1 MVQLSMSDIK
11 NKELAKGSRDTL
23 FAAVDSG
30 SRAFSFDENVANVF
44 DDMIHRSLPGYDA
57 ILAMIGVLADRY
69 VQEGTNCYD
78 LGCSLGGVTFSI
90 VNQLKDKQCQLIAVD
105 NSAAMI
111 DKMRERVAVQNLQS
125 KIDIRQEDIR
135 ETEVNNASVVVIN
148 FVLQFLD
155 PEQRTPV
162 LKTIYD
168 GMLPGSILVLSE
180 KIKFDDKQ
188 ENEFQIDMHHQF
200 KKLHG
205 YSDMEI
211 SEKRAALENVLI
223 PDSLDTIKERLVAVG
238 FSKFYLWF
246 QCFNFTSIVA
256 IK

>member
-1 MVQLSMSDIK
+1 MNSHQ
-11 NKELAKGSRDTL
+11 NKDKKIGGKDTL
-23 FAAVDSG
+23 FAQADSG

-57 ILAMIGVLADRY
+57 ILAMIGVLAERY
-69 VQEGTNCYD
+69 IQDGSNCYD
-78 LGCSLGGVTFSI
+78 LGCSLGGVSFSI
-90 VNQLKDKQCQLIAVD
+90 VNRTEGRDCQLIAID
-105 NSAAMI
+105 SSEAMI
-111 DKMRERVAVQNLQS
+111 ARMREKVASKNLQTR
-125 KIDIRQEDIR
+125 ITLRQEDIR
-135 ETEVNNASVVVIN
+135 DSEISNASVVVIN

-162 LKTIYD
+162 LQRIFD
-168 GMLPGSILVLSE
+168 GMLPGSILVVSE
-180 KIKFDDKQ
+180 KIKFDDVE
-188 ENEFQIDMHHQF
+188 ENEFQIDMHQQF

-223 PDSLDTIKERLVAVG
+223 PDTADTIMQRLHDTG
-238 FSKFYLWF
+238 FSRSYLWF
-246 QCFNFTSIVA
+246 QCFNFISVVA

>member
-1 MVQLSMSDIK
+1 MNEKIGQT
-11 NKELAKGSRDTL
+11 KGKGKRDTL
-23 FAAVDSG
+23 FSEADSG
-30 SRAFSFDENVANVF
+30 SRAFAFDENVANVF

-90 VNQLKDKQCQLIAVD
+90 VKQAKDKNCHFIAVD
-105 NSAAMI
+105 NSEAMI
-111 DKMRERVAVQNLQS
+111 EKIRERVASQQLQA
-125 KIDIRQEDIR
+125 KITIRQEDIR
-135 ETEVNNASVVVIN
+135 ESEIENASVVVIN

-162 LKTIYD
+162 LKRIYD

-180 KIKFDDKQ
+180 KIKFDDEK

-223 PDSLDTIKERLVAVG
+223 PDSVETCMQRLNDIG
-238 FSKFYLWF
+238 FSKSYLWF
-246 QCFNFTSIVA
+246 QCFNFISIVA

>member
-1 MVQLSMSDIK
+1 MNHK
-11 NKELAKGSRDTL
+11 NNNKTPRGETDTL
-23 FAAVDSG
+23 FSEANSG

-57 ILAMIGVLADRY
+57 ILAMIGVLAERY
-69 VQEGTNCYD
+69 IQQGTSCYD

-90 VNQLKDKQCQLIAVD
+90 IEQAKDKECQFIAVD
-105 NSAAMI
+105 NSEAMI
-111 DKMRERVAVQNLQS
+111 NKMRARVAAANLQS
-125 KIDIRQEDIR
+125 KILVRQEDIR
-135 ETEVNNASVVVIN
+135 ESEINNASVVVIN

-155 PEQRTPV
+155 PGQRTAV
-162 LKTIYD
+162 LQRIFN

-180 KIKFDDKQ
+180 KIRFDDPL
-188 ENEFQIDMHHQF
+188 ENDFQIDMHQQF

-223 PDSLDTIKERLVAVG
+223 PDTVDTIMQRLHKVG
-238 FSKFYLWF
+238 FAKSYLWF

>member
-1 MVQLSMSDIK
+1 MNDKIDP
-11 NKELAKGSRDTL
+11 AKRRGERDTL
-23 FAAVDSG
+23 FSKEDSG
-30 SRAFSFDENVANVF
+30 SRAFAFDESVASVF

-57 ILAMIGVLADRY
+57 ILAMIGVLAERY
-69 VQEGTNCYD
+69 IQEGTNCYD

-90 VNQLKDKQCQLIAVD
+90 ASQAKDRDCQFIAID
-105 NSAAMI
+105 NSEAMI
-111 DKMRERVAVQNLQS
+111 ERMQERVLSQQLQT
-125 KIDIRQEDIR
+125 KITVRQEDIR
-135 ETEVNNASVVVIN
+135 ESEISNASVVVIN
-148 FVLQFLD
+148 FVLQFLN

-162 LKTIYD
+162 LERIYD

-180 KIKFDDKQ
+180 KIKFDDEA

-223 PDSLDTIKERLVAVG
+223 PDSAKTCMQRLKDIG
-238 FSKFYLWF
+238 FSKTYLWF
-246 QCFNFTSIVA
+246 QCFNFISIVA